1 MNLSPWK
8 KGPSWSFNLS
18 LFKGIFL
25 VQVQQ
30 LLLPTLFISSV
41 QVFLLIMILIMN
53 THLSSQT
60 STAPSVDENEECFHN
75 SGAKRILLLYEDNL
89 RELFQLCPK
98 CGSPVNTEEI
108 EERKNEGAQ
117 YSVNKKLL
125 DRLSLYLAIKSQPSI
140 PGVKGEGNLALSAG
154 LFFIG
159 IQFTKFHQFASAII

>member
-1 MNLSPWK
+1 M
-8 KGPSWSFNLS
+8 
-18 LFKGIFL
+18 
-25 VQVQQ
+25 
-30 LLLPTLFISSV
+30 
-41 QVFLLIMILIMN
+41 
-53 THLSSQT
+53 
-60 STAPSVDENEECFHN
+60 
-75 SGAKRILLLYEDNL
+75 
-89 RELFQLCPK
+89 
-98 CGSPVNTEEI
+98 NTEEI